1 MEVTFALRSALAMMA
16 FAGSFLLA
24 ACGGDEEAKRS
35 EPAAS
40 APAGPDA
47 GGGGSQPARL
57 SIDAIEPGPGQYAFS
72 GTPSDVL
79 TAGTLE
85 IAFTNQGEQSHEFQL
100 IRIDEGHTSEEVKAL
115 LFESETPPIEGPTPE
130 WLQAAGGPVAAPG
143 ESGTSQVVLS
153 AGEYAYVCFIPD
165 ANEVPHFK
173 NGMFGSFSVGGDDR
187 GVATLPST
195 DANVTA
201 REYSFE
207 VSGLKA
213 GKNTFTFQ
221 NAGDQRHHAVMF
233 PIAEDRPFADVEALF
248 LSEEPPSPEG
258 PPPPIEFGSG
268 TGTTIMEAGGSYVT
282 EVTLKAGR
290 YAFVCFVSDPGDAP
304 PHFTM
309 GMLQEVV
316 IE

>member
-1 MEVTFALRSALAMMA
+1 MVVATSL
-16 FAGSFLLA
+16 LLA
-24 ACGGDEEAKRS
+24 ACGGSDEAGTS
-35 EPAAS
+35 EPGTS
-40 APAGPDA
+40 APAGLD
-47 GGGGSQPARL
+47 GDLNQPARL
-57 SIDAIEPGPGQYAFS
+57 SIEALEPGPGQYAFS
-72 GTPSDVL
+72 GVPSETL
-79 TAGTLE
+79 TGGSVE
-85 IAFTNQGEQSHEFQL
+85 IAFTNQGGESHEFQL
-100 IRIDEGHTSEEVKAL
+100 IRINEGRTADELETL

-165 ANEVPHFK
+165 ADEVPHFK
-173 NGMFGSFSVGGDDR
+173 NGMFGSFRVGGDGG
-187 GVATLPST
+187 GVATLPTT
-195 DANVTA
+195 DASVTA

-213 GKNTFTFQ
+213 GRNTFTFE
-221 NAGDQRHHAVMF
+221 NAGDQRHQAVMF

-268 TGTTIMEAGGSYVT
+268 TGTTIIEAGENYIT
-282 EVTLKAGR
+282 EVVLEPGR
-290 YAFVCFVSDPGDAP
+290 YAFVCFVSDQGGGP

-309 GMLQEVV
+309 GMLQEVT